1 MHTSYFIFASIDRV
15 HKGIKEVCELCGL
28 ALCDKNS
35 LRKHMQGKH
44 NGKEDENSEDEKI
57 TTIQFHPCSEF
68 RDVSQERKAQVW
80 VYYLFNEKTQESKC
94 RYCGNIWNFKK
105 GDKVI
110 IIF

>member
-1 MHTSYFIFASIDRV
+1 
-15 HKGIKEVCELCGL
+15 
-28 ALCDKNS
+28 
-35 LRKHMQGKH
+35 MQGKH

-105 GDKVI
+105 GKKVFRFSKISNYPEKYVNI
-110 IIF
+110 INIRVFENF